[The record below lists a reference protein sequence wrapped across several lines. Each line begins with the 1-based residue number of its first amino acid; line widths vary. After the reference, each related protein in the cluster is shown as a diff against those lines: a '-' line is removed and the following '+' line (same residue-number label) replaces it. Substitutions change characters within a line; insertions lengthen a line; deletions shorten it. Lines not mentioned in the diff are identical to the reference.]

1 MKNSVLR
8 ISTLLILDKAEAIF
22 SEEGVKKIITPHNV
36 SIILGEIAYFY
47 YVACWMYFSIHRRI
61 DSRDLYRIIWCDAPY
76 RYTPTCELIK
86 HDHMILNIFVDLN
99 VYKFAQ
105 ENMKTCLISKWSITA
120 SKLM

>member
-47 YVACWMYFSIHRRI
+47 YVAC
-61 DSRDLYRIIWCDAPY
+61 
-76 RYTPTCELIK
+76 
-86 HDHMILNIFVDLN
+86 
-99 VYKFAQ
+99 
-105 ENMKTCLISKWSITA
+105 
-120 SKLM
+120 